1 MRRYGFSTGALAHG
15 DFGRALGLLKHV
27 HVDAVELSALRPA
40 ELLPLVRFV
49 SKADLSRFS
58 FISVH
63 APTGFSPSDE
73 PAIVRHLRGFSERG
87 WPIVVHPDAI
97 YRFTLWTEIGDN
109 LLVENMDRR
118 KPVGRTAHELA
129 GIFSDLAEAGM
140 CFDIAHA
147 RQFDTSMTEAYK
159 ILRQHGDR
167 IRQVHISE
175 VNTSSKHD
183 RISPTAVRAYQ
194 DVSGLVPPD
203 APIILE
209 TPAEGDQIEEQLGLA
224 AAVFNSPKADQVRAR
239 SLSQRGR

>member
-1 MRRYGFSTGALAHG
+1 VRRYGFSTGALAHG
-15 DFGRALGLLKHV
+15 DFRRALALLKHV

-49 SKADLSRFS
+49 KKADLSGFL

-63 APTGFSPSDE
+63 APAGFSASDE
-73 PAIVRHLRGFSERG
+73 AEVIRHLQGFSERG

-97 YRFTLWTEIGDN
+97 HRFTLWAALADN
-109 LLVENMDRR
+109 LLVENMDKR
-118 KPVGRTAHELA
+118 KPVGRTARELTQ
-129 GIFSDLAEAGM
+129 IFCDLPEAGM

-159 ILRQHGDR
+159 ILRDHGDR

-183 RISPTAVRAYQ
+183 RMSPTAVRAYQ
-194 DVSGLVPPD
+194 DVSGLIPPD

-209 TPAEGDQIEEQLGLA
+209 TPAEGDQIEEQLDLA
-224 AAVFNSPKADQVRAR
+224 AAAFNASRVRR
-239 SLSQRGR
+239 RKMGRVS